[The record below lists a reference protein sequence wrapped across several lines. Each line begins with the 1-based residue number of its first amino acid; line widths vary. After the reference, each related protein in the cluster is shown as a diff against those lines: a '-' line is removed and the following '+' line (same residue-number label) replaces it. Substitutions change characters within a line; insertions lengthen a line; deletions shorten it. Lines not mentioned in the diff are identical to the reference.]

1 MAKNSDPSNPP
12 GLEYLLRIGKAWES
26 VVTGQT
32 AALQQAWNEVR
43 GGTYTQEKAMKLWS
57 GLAES
62 QFDVITEVAKGPA
75 YVFRPAWLYFSYK
88 MASKLPVEG
97 AAKIDRTESQA
108 TNLDTTDLSS
118 MSGGGGAL
126 SGSGTNS
133 IYLTCVPTSSR
144 REISIKLD
152 IGEIEKQA
160 KAGHQY
166 MGFIL
171 GKDRGAEPP
180 LVIVILRVT

>member
-12 GLEYLLRIGKAWES
+12 GLEYLLRIGKAWEGAL
-26 VVTGQT
+26 TGQT
-32 AALQQAWNEVR
+32 AALREAWNELK
-43 GGTYTQEKAMKLWS
+43 GGTYTQEKAMKIWS

-62 QFDVITEVAKGPA
+62 QFDVVTEVAKGPA

-88 MASKLPVEG
+88 IGSKLPVEG

-108 TNLDTTDLSS
+108 TNLDTTDLAS
-118 MSGGGGAL
+118 MSGGSAL
-126 SGSGTNS
+126 RGTGNQS
-133 IYLTCVPTSSR
+133 IYQTCVPTSSR

-152 IGEIEKQA
+152 IAEIDKQA
-160 KAGHQY
+160 AANNQY